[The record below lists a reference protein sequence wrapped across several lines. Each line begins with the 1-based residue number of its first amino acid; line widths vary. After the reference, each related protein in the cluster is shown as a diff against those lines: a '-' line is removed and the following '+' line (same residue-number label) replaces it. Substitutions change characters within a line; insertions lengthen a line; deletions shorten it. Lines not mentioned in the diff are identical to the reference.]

1 MAKENIIKCAKCGK
15 EIEVQEEDILEDGE
29 EVIEYYCESCGGGL
43 IVAFLDSKKANL
55 DYQREIIEESIKVK
69 DKLPEK
75 QYLDLSI
82 ALHTIGS
89 LAVEGNQDAIELV
102 CSLLK
107 GNELDIPTK
116 AVLVSYLRGIKDTR
130 VTDVLIGIL
139 RTTKSDNR
147 TRGLI
152 KEILKTIASTER
164 KELIEPLLEL
174 MDSKN
179 FSYKMKNKVYEVI
192 EILRGTSDIYYERL

>member
-1 MAKENIIKCAKCGK
+1 
-15 EIEVQEEDILEDGE
+15 
-29 EVIEYYCESCGGGL
+29 
-43 IVAFLDSKKANL
+43 
-55 DYQREIIEESIKVK
+55 
-69 DKLPEK
+69 
-75 QYLDLSI
+75 
-82 ALHTIGS
+82 
-89 LAVEGNQDAIELV
+89 LV

-116 AVLVSYLRGIKDTR
+116 ALLVSYLRGIKDTR
-130 VTDVLIGIL
+130 VTDVLMGIL

-179 FSYKMKNKVYEVI
+179 FSYKMKNKIYEVI
-192 EILRGTSDIYYERL
+192 EILRGTSDLYYERL